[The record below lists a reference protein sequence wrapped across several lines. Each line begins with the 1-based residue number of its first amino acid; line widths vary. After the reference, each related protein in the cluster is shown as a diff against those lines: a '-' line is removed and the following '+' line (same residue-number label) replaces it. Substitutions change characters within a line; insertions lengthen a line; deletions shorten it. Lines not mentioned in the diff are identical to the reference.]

1 MFRENEYSFESLS
14 LKKKA
19 VSLDFKVLHLSPH
32 PGYVPDP
39 YSCTRNGDKNA
50 ILSIFYIYTHKK
62 IPHIDVL
69 VFFFFLREKKCAS

>member
-1 MFRENEYSFESLS
+1 MSYQNVFREDEYSFESLS

-19 VSLDFKVLHLSPH
+19 VSLDFEVLHLSPH

-50 ILSIFYIYTHKK
+50 ILSFTYIHTKK
-62 IPHIDVL
+62 FHTL
-69 VFFFFLREKKCAS
+69 MFWSFFFF